1 MLDDLPGLMVSLNY
15 TYFMLQGPTE
25 EEVDVLVPR
34 AGNVLAH
41 KVNCKRLKWGMED
54 DTPDFEH
61 ILSALKKHIFIKI
74 RY

>member
-1 MLDDLPGLMVSLNY
+1 M
-15 TYFMLQGPTE
+15 
-25 EEVDVLVPR
+25 LVPR